1 MEHWVA
7 ESEVAAMVVRVAE
20 EAEGV
25 AAASVVAGEE
35 PEVLAA

>member
-1 MEHWVA
+1 MA
-7 ESEVAAMVVRVAE
+7 ESEVAVLVVRVAE

-25 AAASVVAGEE
+25 AAVSVVADEE